1 MAEKVTFEQDM
12 KNLEE
17 IVKKLE
23 QGDIP
28 LEEAVEKFKQG
39 IDLSKKLQNTL
50 LQAEETLTKVIDDN
64 GDEQL
69 FERENEDQ

>member
-17 IVKKLE
+17 IVKRLE

-28 LEEAVEKFKQG
+28 LEEAIEKYKQG
-39 IDLSKKLQNTL
+39 MDLSKKLQNTL

-69 FERENEDQ
+69 FEKENED

>member
-17 IVKKLE
+17 IVKRLE

-28 LEEAVEKFKQG
+28 LEEAIEKFKQG
-39 IDLSKKLQNTL
+39 MDLSKKLQNTL

-69 FERENEDQ
+69 FGKENED

>member
-17 IVKKLE
+17 IVKRLE

-28 LEEAVEKFKQG
+28 LEEAIEKFKQG

-69 FERENEDQ
+69 FERENED

>member
-12 KNLEE
+12 KNPEE
-17 IVKKLE
+17 IVKRLE

-28 LEEAVEKFKQG
+28 LEEAIEKFKQG
-39 IDLSKKLQNTL
+39 MDLSKKLQNTL

-69 FERENEDQ
+69 FEKENED

>member
-12 KNLEE
+12 NNLEE

-69 FERENEDQ
+69 FERENED

>member
-17 IVKKLE
+17 IVKRLE

-28 LEEAVEKFKQG
+28 LEEAIEKFKQG
-39 IDLSKKLQNTL
+39 MDLSKKLQNTL
-50 LQAEETLTKVIDDN
+50 LQAEETLTKVINDN

-69 FERENEDQ
+69 FEKENEDQ

>member
-17 IVKKLE
+17 IVKRLE

-28 LEEAVEKFKQG
+28 LEEAIEKFKQG
-39 IDLSKKLQNTL
+39 MDLSKKLQNTR

-69 FERENEDQ
+69 FEKENED

>member
-1 MAEKVTFEQDM
+1 MAEKVTFEQDI

-17 IVKKLE
+17 IVKRLE

-28 LEEAVEKFKQG
+28 LEEAIEKFKQG
-39 IDLSKKLQNTL
+39 MDLSKKLQNTL
-50 LQAEETLTKVIDDN
+50 LQAEETLTKVINDN

-69 FERENEDQ
+69 FEKENED

>member
-17 IVKKLE
+17 IVKRLE

-28 LEEAVEKFKQG
+28 LEEAIEKFKQG
-39 IDLSKKLQNTL
+39 MDLSKKLQNTL
-50 LQAEETLTKVIDDN
+50 LQAEEILTKVIDDN

-69 FERENEDQ
+69 FEKENED

>member
-69 FERENEDQ
+69 FEREN

>member
-17 IVKKLE
+17 IVKRLE

-28 LEEAVEKFKQG
+28 LEEAIEKFKQG
-39 IDLSKKLQNTL
+39 MDLSKKLQNTL

-64 GDEQL
+64 GEEQL
-69 FERENEDQ
+69 FEKENED

>member
-17 IVKKLE
+17 IVKRLE

-28 LEEAVEKFKQG
+28 LEEALEKFKQG
-39 IDLSKKLQNTL
+39 MDLSKKLQNTL

-69 FERENEDQ
+69 FEKENED

>member
-69 FERENEDQ
+69 FQRENED

>member
-1 MAEKVTFEQDM
+1 MAEKVTFEQGM

-17 IVKKLE
+17 IVKRLE

-28 LEEAVEKFKQG
+28 LEEAIEKFKQG
-39 IDLSKKLQNTL
+39 MDLSKKLQNTL

-69 FERENEDQ
+69 FEKENED

>member
-17 IVKKLE
+17 IVKRLE

-28 LEEAVEKFKQG
+28 LEEAIEKFKQG
-39 IDLSKKLQNTL
+39 MDLSKKLQNTL

-69 FERENEDQ
+69 FEKENVD

>member
-28 LEEAVEKFKQG
+28 SEEAVEKFKQG

-69 FERENEDQ
+69 FERENED

>member
-17 IVKKLE
+17 IVKRLE

-28 LEEAVEKFKQG
+28 LEEAIEKFKQG
-39 IDLSKKLQNTL
+39 MDLSKKLQNTL
-50 LQAEETLTKVIDDN
+50 LQAEVIDDN

-69 FERENEDQ
+69 FEKENED

>member
-39 IDLSKKLQNTL
+39 IDLCKKLQNTL

-69 FERENEDQ
+69 FERENED

>member
-39 IDLSKKLQNTL
+39 MDLSKKLQNTL

-69 FERENEDQ
+69 FEKENED

>member
-12 KNLEE
+12 KNLEK

-50 LQAEETLTKVIDDN
+50 LKAEETLTKVIDDN

-69 FERENEDQ
+69 FERENED

>member
-1 MAEKVTFEQDM
+1 MAEKVTFEQNM

-17 IVKKLE
+17 IVKRLE

-28 LEEAVEKFKQG
+28 LEEAIEKFKQG
-39 IDLSKKLQNTL
+39 MDLSKKLQNTL

-69 FERENEDQ
+69 FEKENED

>member
-17 IVKKLE
+17 LVKRLE

-28 LEEAVEKFKQG
+28 LEEAIEKFKQG
-39 IDLSKKLQNTL
+39 MDLSKKLQNTL

-69 FERENEDQ
+69 FEKENED

>member
-17 IVKKLE
+17 IVKRLE

-28 LEEAVEKFKQG
+28 LEEAIEKFKQG
-39 IDLSKKLQNTL
+39 MDLSKKLQNTL

-69 FERENEDQ
+69 FEKENEDQ

>member
-1 MAEKVTFEQDM
+1 MAEEVTFEQDM

-17 IVKKLE
+17 IVKRLE

-28 LEEAVEKFKQG
+28 LEEAIEKFKQG
-39 IDLSKKLQNTL
+39 MDLSKKLQNTL

-69 FERENEDQ
+69 FEKENED

>member
-1 MAEKVTFEQDM
+1 MAEKLTFEQDM

-17 IVKKLE
+17 IVKRLE

-28 LEEAVEKFKQG
+28 LEEAIEKFKQG
-39 IDLSKKLQNTL
+39 MDLSKKLQNTL

-69 FERENEDQ
+69 FEKENED

>member
-28 LEEAVEKFKQG
+28 WEEAVEKFKQG

-69 FERENEDQ
+69 FERENED

>member
-28 LEEAVEKFKQG
+28 LEEAIEKFKQG
-39 IDLSKKLQNTL
+39 MDLSKKLQNTL

-69 FERENEDQ
+69 FEKENED

>member
-17 IVKKLE
+17 IVKRLE

-28 LEEAVEKFKQG
+28 LEEAIEKFKQG

-69 FERENEDQ
+69 FEKENED

>member
-1 MAEKVTFEQDM
+1 MAEKVTVEQDM

-23 QGDIP
+23 QGEIP

-69 FERENEDQ
+69 FERENED

>member
-17 IVKKLE
+17 IVKRLE

-28 LEEAVEKFKQG
+28 LEEAIEKFKQG
-39 IDLSKKLQNTL
+39 MDLSKKLQNTL

-69 FERENEDQ
+69 FEKENED

>member
-17 IVKKLE
+17 IVKRLE

-28 LEEAVEKFKQG
+28 LEEAIEKFKQG
-39 IDLSKKLQNTL
+39 MDLSKKLQNTL
-50 LQAEETLTKVIDDN
+50 LQAEETLTKVIDDS

-69 FERENEDQ
+69 FEKENED

>member
-1 MAEKVTFEQDM
+1 MTEKVTFEQDM

-17 IVKKLE
+17 IVKRLE

-28 LEEAVEKFKQG
+28 LEEAIEKFKQG
-39 IDLSKKLQNTL
+39 MDLSKKLQNTL

-69 FERENEDQ
+69 FEKENED

>member
-1 MAEKVTFEQDM
+1 MTEKVTFEQDM

-69 FERENEDQ
+69 FERENED

>member
-12 KNLEE
+12 KKLEE
-17 IVKKLE
+17 IVKRLE

-28 LEEAVEKFKQG
+28 LEEAIEKFKQG
-39 IDLSKKLQNTL
+39 MDLSKKLQNTL

-69 FERENEDQ
+69 FEKENED

>member
-69 FERENEDQ
+69 FEKENED